1 MMYLKPNSPTMSYSR
16 RIWLK
21 QASFTLAALGIGE
34 AVTAA
39 PNTLNNSLNGV
50 PALPAGKVILLNS
63 NENAYGPAASVQKAM
78 SRAVSLS
85 NRYPDE
91 EVPAFKKK
99 LSAFWKTNPEN
110 MMLGA
115 GSSEILG
122 IVSLW
127 LANQKGNVIIAEPS
141 YRVWNNQAE
150 QYGLSFI
157 RVPLTADK
165 KLDLEKML
173 AAITPETR
181 MVYICNPNNPT
192 GTYLDHAKLQAFVV
206 ECSKKC
212 FVLVD
217 EAYTEFA
224 ELPTLAPEAAAN
236 QNILVAKTFSKIYG
250 LAGARAGYAIA
261 HPDTIKK
268 LTALQAWPD
277 VAVSQ
282 VTAAGASA
290 ALDDQEFVKFCR
302 DKAAESRQ
310 LVFDTCKE
318 MKLEYIPS
326 STSFV
331 LFNIDSLKCDIS
343 EAMQKKNIM
352 VQYRNHFGGKW
363 CRVSMG
369 TTEEMKIFCSSL
381 KQICG

>member
-1 MMYLKPNSPTMSYSR
+1 MSSSR
-16 RIWLK
+16 RSWIK
-21 QASFTLAALGIGE
+21 QASFSLAALGIGPSVLSTPL
-34 AVTAA
+34 AK
-39 PNTLNNSLNGV
+39 NGYGI
-50 PALPAGKVILLNS
+50 PAGPKPVGSVILLNS
-63 NENAYGPAASVQKAM
+63 NENAYGPSSHTQKAM
-78 SRAVSLS
+78 AQALSMS

-99 LSAFWKTNPEN
+99 RAGFWNTGTDNL
-110 MMLGA
+110 MMGA

-122 IVSLW
+122 LVSLY
-127 LANQKGNVIIAEPS
+127 LSRQKGNVIIGEPS

-157 RVPLTADK
+157 RVPLTEDK
-165 KLDLEKML
+165 KLDLDKML
-173 AAITPETR
+173 SAVNAETR

-192 GTYLDHAKLQAFVV
+192 GTYLDQAKLQAFIT
-206 ECSKKC
+206 ECTKKC

-224 ELPTLAPEAAAN
+224 ELKSLAPEAASN
-236 QNILVAKTFSKIYG
+236 PNLLVAKTFSKIYG

-268 LTALQAWPD
+268 LSSLQPWPD

-282 VTAAGASA
+282 VTAAAASA
-290 ALDDQEFVKFCR
+290 ALDDQEFVKYCR
-302 DKAAESRQ
+302 QKTAESRQ
-310 LVFDTCKE
+310 MVFDCCKE

-331 LFNIDSLKCDIS
+331 LFNIDPLKCDLS
-343 EAMQKKNIM
+343 KEMEKKNIM
-352 VQYRNHFGGKW
+352 VQYRQHFGGKW

-369 TTEEMKIFCSSL
+369 TTEEMKTFCSSL
-381 KQICG
+381 RQICG

>member
-1 MMYLKPNSPTMSYSR
+1 MSSSR
-16 RIWLK
+16 RSWIR
-21 QASFTLAALGIGE
+21 QASFSLAALGVGPSVLGMPIKQE
-34 AVTAA
+34 DFSL
-39 PNTLNNSLNGV
+39 PNS
-50 PALPAGKVILLNS
+50 GKPVGNVILLNS
-63 NENAYGPAASVQKAM
+63 NENAYGPSSLAQKAM
-78 SRAVSLS
+78 ARALSSS

-99 LSAFWKTNPEN
+99 LASFWSTATEN

-122 IVSLW
+122 LVSLY
-127 LANQKGNVIIAEPS
+127 LARQKGNVIIAEPS
-141 YRVWNNQAE
+141 YRVWNGQAE
-150 QYGLSFI
+150 QYGLTFI
-157 RVPLTADK
+157 RVPLNEEK
-165 KLDLEKML
+165 KLDLDKML
-173 AAITPETR
+173 AAVNAETR

-192 GTYLDHAKLQAFVV
+192 GTYTDHAKLQAFVT

-224 ELPTLAPEAAAN
+224 ELKSLAPEAAAN
-236 QNILVAKTFSKIYG
+236 PNILVAKTFSKIYG
-250 LAGARAGYAIA
+250 LAGARAGYAIS

-268 LTALQAWPD
+268 LAALQPWPD

-282 VTAAGASA
+282 VTAAAASA
-290 ALDDQEFVKFCR
+290 ALDDQEFVKYCR
-302 DKAAESRQ
+302 QKTAESRQ
-310 LVFDTCKE
+310 LVYDCCKE
-318 MKLEYIPS
+318 MKLDYIPS

-331 LFNIDSLKCDIS
+331 LFNIDPLKCDLTK
-343 EAMQKKNIM
+343 EMEKKNIM

-369 TTEEMKIFCSSL
+369 TTEEMKAFCSSL
-381 KQICG
+381 RQICG